1 MKVNPVGQSVQTQQ
15 TQRKGRK
22 TEPASVKQGGDK
34 VEISSEAR
42 KLQGTNN
49 LHSVASKSL
58 KNTSDVREDKIA
70 EVRQRIVDG
79 FYDQNNISSS
89 IADKLLKEFGI

>member
-1 MKVNPVGQSVQTQQ
+1 MKVNQVGQSIHAQQ

-22 TEPASVKQGGDK
+22 TESAPVKQSGDK
-34 VEISSEAR
+34 VEISPKAR
-42 KLQGTNN
+42 KLQGASN
-49 LHSVASKSL
+49 LHSIASKSL